1 MVANILAEV
10 IVHLSAKIRSFMKEN
25 GLFITSGISTGK
37 ADRVKNALLENGFE
51 IVDVIQMNDW
61 VSIVAK

>member
-1 MVANILAEV
+1 
-10 IVHLSAKIRSFMKEN
+10 MKEN

-37 ADRVKNALLENGFE
+37 ADRVKTALLENGFE